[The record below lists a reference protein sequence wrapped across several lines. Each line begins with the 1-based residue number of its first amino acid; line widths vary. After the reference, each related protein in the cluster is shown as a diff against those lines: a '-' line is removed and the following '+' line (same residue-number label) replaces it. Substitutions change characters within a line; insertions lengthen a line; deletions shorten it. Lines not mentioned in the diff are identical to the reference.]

1 MPIIFSEWI
10 KYLSLI
16 LIVTVVILV
25 IVWLYLGILVMVDS
39 CQVFLLT
46 DNLFSARV
54 YYQMMVVSV
63 VVYF

>member
-1 MPIIFSEWI
+1 MPVIFSEWI

-39 CQVFLLT
+39 YQVFLLT